1 MNFPVIKGQRVLEL
15 GLPGS
20 HRARLNALV
29 MAQQKTATAGLWD
42 EYLEEGELVEEVG
55 EHLYLVNDLGEPI
68 GEIEVTR
75 VDIRKFKDV
84 DLEFALAEGESFEDI
99 EHWRKEHR
107 AFWSANAEPEMQ
119 SAGHEGWRI
128 TNESL
133 VVCVWF
139 RLVKRNS

>member
-1 MNFPVIKGQRVLEL
+1 MLEL

-84 DLEFALAEGESFEDI
+84 GICTSG
-99 EHWRKEHR
+99 R
-107 AFWSANAEPEMQ
+107 
-119 SAGHEGWRI
+119 
-128 TNESL
+128 
-133 VVCVWF
+133 
-139 RLVKRNS
+139 